1 MTGLPSSKGLLNTST
16 EPDDWPK
23 LFRRN
28 SEVVAVFVGELDV
41 PFAEAISEMKD
52 VGYIA
57 FAKPKDHGKQR
68 L

>member
-1 MTGLPSSKGLLNTST
+1 MVS
-16 EPDDWPK
+16 
-23 LFRRN
+23 
-28 SEVVAVFVGELDV
+28 VGELDV
-41 PFAEAISEMKD
+41 PFAEAISDMKD